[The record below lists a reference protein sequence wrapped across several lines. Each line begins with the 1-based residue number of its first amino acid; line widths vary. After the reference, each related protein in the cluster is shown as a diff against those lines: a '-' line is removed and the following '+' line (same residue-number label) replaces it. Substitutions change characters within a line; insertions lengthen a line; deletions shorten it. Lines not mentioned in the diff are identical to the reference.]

1 MALDQTVDNGLLTIR
16 LKRAHGNAIN
26 GELVEALIDAC
37 ARVES
42 DASVRGV
49 LLAAAGKLFCP
60 GLDLV
65 ELSRLDRPAM
75 ERFFERFNACILR
88 WYTLEK
94 PVVAALQGHAVAG
107 GCVLALAA
115 DWRVLWRGAMIGLNE
130 IRVGVPLPWG
140 VALMLCE
147 SVAPARREE
156 VALFGRNYV
165 DEEAIAA
172 GLAHEVRDAEGFEEY
187 CRARLAELAE
197 KDARAFALT
206 KRYLRASTLERMR
219 ADAGRSDRDWL
230 SSWFSADT
238 QARIAAIVAG
248 LESRR

>member
-1 MALDQTVDNGLLTIR
+1 
-16 LKRAHGNAIN
+16 
-26 GELVEALIDAC
+26 
-37 ARVES
+37 
-42 DASVRGV
+42 
-49 LLAAAGKLFCP
+49 
-60 GLDLV
+60 
-65 ELSRLDRPAM
+65 
-75 ERFFERFNACILR
+75 
-88 WYTLEK
+88 
-94 PVVAALQGHAVAG
+94 
-107 GCVLALAA
+107 VLALAA

-140 VALMLCE
+140 VALMLRE
-147 SVAPARREE
+147 SVAQARREE

-165 DEEAIAA
+165 DEEALAA
-172 GLAHEVRDAEGFEEY
+172 GLVHEVRDAEGFEEH
-187 CRARLAELAE
+187 CRARLTELAE

-230 SSWFSADT
+230 ASWFSADT